1 MDKHPDRLGF
11 AVIAFSIV
19 SFVLLL
25 VNSTMKPTLNTMFD
39 NLKTIPQSKQ
49 MDVTVALTNQP
60 NPNDPKWVNK
70 GTYGSNGSYV
80 ADDDGNYVIYA
91 IDPAKPITITSTPTA
106 TTNNN
111 KIATIKYVNKVVASG
126 SINGMFTSD
135 SNLKSIEGLNL
146 WDTQKVTNMSTM
158 FYNTSSLTSID
169 LSTFDTTN
177 VTDMSAMFAGASSLK
192 TIDVSTFNTS
202 NVKSMASMFFK
213 THFSSL
219 NIDNFN
225 TSKVT
230 NMSAM
235 FCYSSFDSLD
245 LSHMDTQAVTN
256 MTSMLFDTN
265 IKNLN
270 ISNINFSSVT
280 LMPNFLGLAKI
291 TNIELNNITPA
302 SKTVDSNDWIANTT
316 IPSDLIIKLK
326 SAIIPQN

>member
-1 MDKHPDRLGF
+1 MEKNSDRLGF
-11 AVIAFSIV
+11 ALIALSVV
-19 SFVLLL
+19 SFVLLI
-25 VNSTMKPTLNTMFD
+25 VNSTVKPTINTMFG
-39 NLKTIPQSKQ
+39 NIKTIQQSKQ
-49 MDVTVALTNQP
+49 MDVTAALKNQP

-80 ADDDGNYVIYA
+80 ADANGNYVIYA
-91 IDPAKPITITSTPTA
+91 IDPTKPIAITGTPKA

-111 KIATIKYVNKVVASG
+111 QITTIKYVNKVVASG
-126 SINGMFTSD
+126 AINGMFTSD
-135 SNLKSIEGLNL
+135 SKLKSIEGLNL
-146 WDTQKVTNMSTM
+146 WNTQKVTNMSTM
-158 FYNTSSLTSID
+158 FYNTSSISSID

-177 VTDMSAMFAGASSLK
+177 VTDMSAMFAGTSSLK

-213 THFSSL
+213 THLSSI

-235 FCYSSFDSLD
+235 FSYSTFDSLD
-245 LSHMDTQAVTN
+245 LSHMDTHAVSD
-256 MTSMLFDTN
+256 MSSMLYNTN
-265 IKNLN
+265 INNLN
-270 ISNINFSSVT
+270 ISNINFSSVV
-280 LMPNFLGLAKI
+280 LMPSFIGLAKI
-291 TNIELNNITPA
+291 SNIELNNITPA
-302 SKTVDSNDWIANTT
+302 PKTVNSKDWIANTT

>member
-1 MDKHPDRLGF
+1 MEKNSDRLGF
-11 AVIAFSIV
+11 ALIVLSVV
-19 SFVLLL
+19 SFMLLI
-25 VNSTMKPTLNTMFD
+25 VNSTVKPTINTMFE
-39 NLKTIPQSKQ
+39 NIKTIQKSKQ
-49 MDVTVALTNQP
+49 MDVTAALKNQP
-60 NPNDPKWVNK
+60 NPNDPKWANK
-70 GTYGSNGSYV
+70 GTYGSNGRYV
-80 ADDDGNYVIYA
+80 ADANGNYIIYA
-91 IDPAKPITITSTPTA
+91 IDPAEPIAITTTPTV
-106 TTNNN
+106 TNNN
-111 KIATIKYVNKVVASG
+111 NTITTIKYVNKVVASG
-126 SINGMFTSD
+126 AINGMFTSD
-135 SNLKSIEGLNL
+135 SKLKSIEGLNL
-146 WDTQKVTNMSTM
+146 WNTQKVTNMNTM

-235 FCYSSFDSLD
+235 FSYSTFDSLD

-256 MTSMLFDTN
+256 MTSMLFNTN
-265 IKNLN
+265 IKDLN
-270 ISNINFSSVT
+270 ISNINFSSVVQ
-280 LMPNFLGLAKI
+280 MPNFLGMTKI
-291 TNIELNNITPA
+291 NNIDLNNITPVPNTVN
-302 SKTVDSNDWIANTT
+302 SKDWLAFTT
-316 IPSDLIIKLK
+316 MPSDLIIKLK

>member
-1 MDKHPDRLGF
+1 MEKNSDRLGF
-11 AVIAFSIV
+11 ALIALSV
-19 SFVLLL
+19 VAFVLLI
-25 VNSTMKPTLNTMFD
+25 VNSTMKPTINTMFG
-39 NLKTIPQSKQ
+39 NVKTIQQSTQ
-49 MDVTVALTNQP
+49 MDVTAALKNQP

-70 GTYGSNGSYV
+70 GTYGSNGNYV
-80 ADDDGNYVIYA
+80 ADNDGNYVIYA
-91 IDPAKPITITSTPTA
+91 IDPAKPITIASTPTA
-106 TTNNN
+106 TANNS
-111 KIATIKYVNKVVASG
+111 KITTIKYVNKVVASDA
-126 SINGMFTSD
+126 INGMFASD
-135 SNLKSIEGLNL
+135 SKLKSIEGLNL
-146 WDTQKVTNMSTM
+146 WNTQKVTNMSTM

-177 VTDMSAMFAGASSLK
+177 VTDMSAMFAGTSSLNA
-192 TIDVSTFNTS
+192 IDVSTFNTS

-213 THFSSL
+213 THISSL

-235 FCYSSFDSLD
+235 FCYSTFDSLD

-256 MTSMLFDTN
+256 MSSMLFNTN

-280 LMPNFLGLAKI
+280 LMSNFLGVTKI

-302 SKTVDSNDWIANTT
+302 PKTVNSTDWITNAV

-326 SAIIPQN
+326 SAIITQN